1 MPSSQGQASVDKAC
15 GTHIGHRPVSQRP
28 ASLQTTVTPP
38 TESGGRDPVEL
49 RRQARSAA
57 ARGDKLGACELYLAA
72 LELDPLDAEGHFE
85 LGTLLFA
92 MGQFDPSV
100 AALGQA
106 ARLAPSNPQVRH
118 NLALALTKGDDSELA
133 RAEFA
138 EAVRLAPSDDVF
150 LRSLALFD
158 LTIGRPKDAEAGFRS
173 LIAREPRDCV
183 AHRNLARLAAY
194 GPNDPHIAQ
203 MEGLLARADLTQD
216 ARIDLGFALFDALGK
231 ARLHERAFQH
241 LAEANRLRR
250 QRIPYDAT
258 SERLVFGQLTGFF
271 DPTFFRDLP
280 APRTQAAGPIFIVG
294 MPRAGTTLVEQILSS
309 HSEVSAGGE
318 ATAMTELVRQFLITP
333 GMAGLTLT
341 QPAFS
346 EDRRAAMRDFYN
358 LAMRDFAGRSRL
370 FTDKMPLNFRWIGV
384 IAAIMPDARF
394 VHCLRDPV
402 ETCFSIH
409 SSFFA
414 TGGNRYS
421 HDLDDLADYYR
432 QYRALMAHWHVV
444 MPGRILDV
452 HLADV
457 VGDQEGQTHRLLDFL
472 GLDFDPNCMA
482 FHANGSQ
489 VATLSSLQVKKP
501 VYGGHS
507 ERLRPYLPFLGPLL
521 ALRDG
526 A

>member
-1 MPSSQGQASVDKAC
+1 M
-15 GTHIGHRPVSQRP
+15 SQRS

-38 TESGGRDPVEL
+38 TESEGLDPVEL
-49 RRQARSAA
+49 RRRARSAA
-57 ARGDKLGACELYLAA
+57 ARGDKLVACRFHLAA
-72 LELDPLDAEGHFE
+72 LELDPLNAEGHFE

-106 ARLAPSNPQVRH
+106 AKLAPSNPQVRH
-118 NLALALTKGDDSELA
+118 NLGLALTKGGDSEWA

-138 EAVRLAPSDDVF
+138 EAVRLAPF
-150 LRSLALFD
+150 NAGYLRSLALFD
-158 LTIGRPKDAEAGFRS
+158 LTVGRSKDAEAGFRS
-173 LIAREPRDCV
+173 LIAQEPRDSM
-183 AHRNLARLAAY
+183 AHRNLARMAAY
-194 GPNDPHIAQ
+194 RPGDAHIAQ
-203 MEGLLARADLTQD
+203 MEELLARHDLPPD

-231 ARLHERAFQH
+231 AGLHERAFLR

-250 QRIPYDAT
+250 VKIPYDAT
-258 SERLVFGQLTGFF
+258 SERLVFDQLMRFF
-271 DPTFFRDLP
+271 DATFFRDLP
-280 APRTQAAGPIFIVG
+280 APRAEAAGPVFIVG

-318 ATAMTELVRQFLITP
+318 AIAMTELVRHFLIAP
-333 GMAGLTLT
+333 DMPGLTLS
-341 QPAFS
+341 PPGFS
-346 EDRRAAMRDFYN
+346 EDRRAEMRAFYH

-370 FTDKMPLNFRWIGV
+370 FTDKMPLNFRWIGI

-421 HDLDDLADYYR
+421 HDLGDLADYYR
-432 QYRALMAHWHVV
+432 QYRALMAHWHAV

-457 VGDQEGQTHRLLDFL
+457 IGDQAGQTYRLLDFL
-472 GLDFDPNCMA
+472 GLDFEPRCMA
-482 FHANGSQ
+482 FHTNGSQ

-507 ERLRPYLPFLGPLL
+507 ERLRPYLPFLGPLV
-521 ALRDG
+521 ALRDEV
-526 A
+526 